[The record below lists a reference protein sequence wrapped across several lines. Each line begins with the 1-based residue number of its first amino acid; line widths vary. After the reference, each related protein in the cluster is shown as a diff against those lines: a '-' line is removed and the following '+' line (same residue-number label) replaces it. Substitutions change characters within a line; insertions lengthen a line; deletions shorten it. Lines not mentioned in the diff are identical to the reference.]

1 MTPARLLW
9 SRALPGTVA
18 VVAALALPEFSVD
31 AGDLPAARAGAA
43 AATAPRVTI
52 PLVAAA
58 EPAPFAARPAEASL
72 AGGREVTIA
81 APASLASPAPIDL
94 VASPPSALVRPGTAA
109 ASPIAPAAPLAAA
122 ADIPP
127 VGRAQPPYAPAAPDG
142 EIALGFFTASLAVPA
157 MPLGPVELAVPPLPP
172 GTTVSSPV
180 PAAAASGP
188 ARDPAALIEAGSLVP
203 AVAGIA
209 PSAAAAETGV
219 REDAGASA
227 GREPITGAAQAK
239 PLSAP
244 ASASLAPM
252 PAPVPASVSGR
263 ARDAA
268 PIPAAASVPATAP
281 AKVAPAAVPR
291 PAPAAA
297 PRASVGSALRPAF
310 PAASAPASPRA
321 SVPALAG
328 IPRAKPQPGLAGAGA
343 QAGYGLDIK
352 SQLLTRIDGKAAGQ
366 LDFRQTPS
374 GLSVRLGSLA
384 EVLGERL
391 DPAMQA
397 RIRASSSGNVYLSL
411 AQLKAQGIPI
421 SYDPVYDEFNIGML
435 DTRPKAAGKVH
446 MEQISTPERG
456 IGSVNVGQV
465 PRRR

>member
-72 AGGREVTIA
+72 AGGREITIA
-81 APASLASPAPIDL
+81 APASLASPAPVDL
-94 VASPPSALVRPGTAA
+94 LASPPSALARPRTAA

-203 AVAGIA
+203 AAAGIA

-227 GREPITGAAQAK
+227 GREPMTGAAQAK
-239 PLSAP
+239 PLSVP

-252 PAPVPASVSGR
+252 P
-263 ARDAA
+263 A

-297 PRASVGSALRPAF
+297 PRTSVGSALRPAF

-411 AQLKAQGIPI
+411 AQLQAQGIPI